1 MPPSCGRETCA
12 PFVYRDERSHGAL
25 VKPGKRRDE
34 VCGRLILGSLLRE
47 LKNSLPGLAALMSK
61 GGYQP
66 EQTCGIIAAP
76 TKTLPVVAEE
86 PP

>member
-1 MPPSCGRETCA
+1 LPPSCGRETCA
-12 PFVYRDERSHGAL
+12 PFVYRDERRHGPL
-25 VKPGKRRDE
+25 VEPGKRQDE
-34 VCGRLILGSLLRE
+34 VCGRLFLGSLLRE
-47 LKNSLPGLAALMSK
+47 LKNSPPGLVALLGK

-66 EQTCGIIAAP
+66 ERTCGLITAP